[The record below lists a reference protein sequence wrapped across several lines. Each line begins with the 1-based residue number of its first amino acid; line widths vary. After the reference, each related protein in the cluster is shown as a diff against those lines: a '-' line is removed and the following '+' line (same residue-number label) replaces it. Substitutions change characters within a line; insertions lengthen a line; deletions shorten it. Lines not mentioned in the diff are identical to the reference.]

1 MSEHHLPP
9 LKTNNPEILERS
21 TYPMIMRDSVSIHSM
36 NMKRDLS
43 PKSQAAALAASTKDE
58 HSDGLSNESSS
69 DIDDDEE
76 EDWDVGFVRDSINL
90 SQEEIEKLQETLDLA
105 GQGHLLQYLD
115 ELTPTEKQTLFLH
128 LS

>member
-1 MSEHHLPP
+1 
-9 LKTNNPEILERS
+9 
-21 TYPMIMRDSVSIHSM
+21 MIMRDSVSIHSM

-69 DIDDDEE
+69 DMDDDEE

-90 SQEEIEKLQETLDLA
+90 SQEEIEKL
-105 GQGHLLQYLD
+105 
-115 ELTPTEKQTLFLH
+115 
-128 LS
+128 